1 MWTIFGVIMLITFIW
16 VATNWVAENELKG
29 FRLSL
34 SPGDKVIVE
43 IDDERYVAFVEYV
56 RYNDYIE
63 TSYCT
68 VKALI
73 TEQYN
78 EIQVELKN
86 IYPYEEI
93 A

>member
-16 VATNWVAENELKG
+16 VATNWIAENELKG

-86 IYPYEEI
+86 IYPYEEV

>member
-86 IYPYEEI
+86 IYPYEEV

>member
-16 VATNWVAENELKG
+16 VATNWIAENELKG

-73 TEQYN
+73 TEQYI